1 MPDQKAQTWSFLV
14 FIHLLTISAFFIGLS
29 TALAKPLQVKWSE
42 GEHLE
47 LGLEGTAI
55 ACKSLGLSAEDCP
68 DQSILRA
75 DKAISFRYGEVVTS
89 VDYYT
94 SVDEFMNDRKMDI
107 GKTIKCAYKQKASH
121 PEQRKHQADYP
132 SCYPPGIFSVPGYLE
147 AISTNY
153 THFGWNSMVAYVD
166 LHTQALQMAK
176 RGFNLRSTNMIEAK
190 QLMNKA
196 LIYNAFADHYLTDA
210 FASGHIRVPRVQIKE
225 WAKNNL
231 SGVLAA
237 SRGDLLTMFLHNA
250 ESRNLRTKKEEGLK
264 VTNARGDFWITR
276 GDGNMNLLAT
286 DQDLAIIMPRTALVE
301 SFKDILIAWEYGD
314 LPVGIY
320 QASLYVPYQN
330 DMPLVEK
337 LSPGYQ
343 KVKRQEDVT
352 KLLFS
357 SLSVFEKLLF
367 NKSDFNT
374 MMDELSGLFIKFRR
388 DVAKEQ
394 GENSELKKRLPEKY
408 LQAFLEVE

>member
-1 MPDQKAQTWSFLV
+1 VFNHLV
-14 FIHLLTISAFFIGLS
+14 SLTLLFFVVSPAF
-29 TALAKPLQVKWSE
+29 ALPLQVRWSE

-47 LGLEGTAI
+47 LGLDGSI
-55 ACKSLGLSAEDCP
+55 MACKALGLSFDNCP
-68 DQSILRA
+68 NHSILRG
-75 DKAISFRYGEVVTS
+75 DKALSFQYGEVVTS
-89 VDYYT
+89 VDYYNNPE
-94 SVDEFMNDRKMDI
+94 EFINDKNLDI
-107 GKTIKCAYKQKASH
+107 GKTIKCAYKQKAVH
-121 PEQRKHQADYP
+121 PDQRKRDVDYP

-166 LHTQALQMAK
+166 YHTQALQMAK
-176 RGFNLRSTNMIEAK
+176 KGFDLKSTNMIEAK

-196 LIYNAFADHYLTDA
+196 LIYNAYADHYLTDA
-210 FASGHIRVPRVQIKE
+210 FASGHIRVPRIQIKQ
-225 WAKNNL
+225 WAKDKL
-231 SGVLAA
+231 PGVLGA

-264 VTNARGDFWITR
+264 VKNSRGDIWVTR
-276 GDGNMNLLAT
+276 GDGNMNLLAK
-286 DQDLAIIMPRTALVE
+286 DLDPAIEMPKMALAE
-301 SFKDILIAWEYGD
+301 SFKDIVVAWEFGD
-314 LPVGIY
+314 LPVGVF
-320 QASLYVPYQN
+320 QATQYVPFQN
-330 DMPLVEK
+330 DMPLIEK
-337 LSPGYQ
+337 LSPEYQ

-367 NKSDFNT
+367 NKSDFNS
-374 MMDELSGLFIKFRR
+374 MMDELSNIFIKFRR